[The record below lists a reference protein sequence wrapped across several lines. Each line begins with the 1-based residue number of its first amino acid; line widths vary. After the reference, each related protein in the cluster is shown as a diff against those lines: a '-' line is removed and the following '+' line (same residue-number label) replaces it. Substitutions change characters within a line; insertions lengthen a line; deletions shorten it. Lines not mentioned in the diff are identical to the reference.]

1 MLRQKAIGEFFSEEM
16 LEIHTTDKGA
26 VNNLAAWAQS
36 GGHQLVKHEEE
47 NNLLKFWIKKDN
59 FLYVNIPL
67 CVYWNKIKEALY
79 MGETKKTT
87 IVLLSGDYDKAMAAY
102 IIANGAAA
110 YDHEVTIFHTFW
122 GLNALRKEEKVPVQK
137 GFMEKMF
144 AKMMPRG
151 ANKMGLSKMNFAGF
165 GPKMIKRIMK
175 KHNAM
180 PLPELIEMAKEQ
192 DVKLIA
198 CTMTMDLL
206 GLQKEE
212 LLEDIEYAGVAAYL
226 GEAEDGN
233 VNLFI

>member
-1 MLRQKAIGEFFSEEM
+1 MMEK
-16 LEIHTTDKGA
+16 
-26 VNNLAAWAQS
+26 
-36 GGHQLVKHEEE
+36 
-47 NNLLKFWIKKDN
+47 
-59 FLYVNIPL
+59 
-67 CVYWNKIKEALY
+67 
-79 MGETKKTT
+79 KKTT
-87 IVLLSGDYDKAMAAY
+87 IVLFSGDYDKAMAAY

-122 GLNALRKEEKVPVQK
+122 GLNALRKEEQVPLKK

-151 ANKMGLSKMNFAGF
+151 ANKMGLSKMNYGGM
-165 GPKMIKRIMK
+165 GPKMIKQIMK

-180 PLPELIEMAKEQ
+180 PLPDLINLAQEQ

-212 LLEDIEYAGVAAYL
+212 LIDYIEYAGVAAYI
-226 GEAEDGN
+226 GDAEEGQI
-233 VNLFI
+233 NLFI